1 MNNEKEPIVTVDKV
15 LGLIIAV
22 FGALAVLSLI
32 WGQWTVMKSCFTV
45 VFFGILAGMDF
56 ILVSTYGK
64 DGADPELV
72 LYKKR

>member
-32 WGQWTVMKSCFTV
+32 WGQ
-45 VFFGILAGMDF
+45 
-56 ILVSTYGK
+56 
-64 DGADPELV
+64 
-72 LYKKR
+72 

>member
-32 WGQWTVMKSCFTV
+32 WGQWTAMKSCFTV
-45 VFFGILAGMDF
+45 VFFGILAV
-56 ILVSTYGK
+56 ILIPSDK
-64 DGADPELV
+64 
-72 LYKKR
+72 